1 MKHSFDDTIIALSTP
16 PGESAIAVI
25 RLSGENS
32 IELVDK
38 HFPAKDLTLVK
49 SHTLHFG
56 TLQSLEN
63 ELLDEVVISIFKAPN
78 SYTGE
83 NTVEISTH
91 GSPYI
96 VSKVLKNLIS
106 SGARQADRG
115 EFTLRAYL
123 NGKMDLSQ
131 AEAVADIIAS
141 DSDESHRMAMQQMR
155 GGISKRIQT
164 LRQELIDFAALLE
177 LELDFSEEDVEFA
190 DRTRLKALLHS
201 IFQEIESLKAS
212 FDLGNVMKNGVATVI
227 AGRPNAGKSTL
238 LNALLQ
244 DRRAIVSDIAGTT
257 RDSIE
262 EVLNINGLKYRLI
275 DTAGIRM
282 TEDTIEAEGVERTLL
297 HVQNAKILLYLFD
310 IMHSSPEEVET
321 DIQELISKN
330 HLNPKTKI
338 LLLAN
343 KSDLSQNIDLDAFR
357 EKMGDAEIL
366 SISALNN
373 DDVEDLKSKLYDSI
387 ISGKVTEDK
396 SMINNIRHYEALQ
409 KANESLQI
417 ALDAMN
423 TGMSTDLIALDI
435 RKVLFHLGL
444 ITGEVSS
451 EDLLDSI
458 FTRFCIGK

>member
-1 MKHSFDDTIIALSTP
+1 
-16 PGESAIAVI
+16 
-25 RLSGENS
+25 
-32 IELVDK
+32 
-38 HFPAKDLTLVK
+38 
-49 SHTLHFG
+49 
-56 TLQSLEN
+56 
-63 ELLDEVVISIFKAPN
+63 
-78 SYTGE
+78 
-83 NTVEISTH
+83 
-91 GSPYI
+91 
-96 VSKVLKNLIS
+96 
-106 SGARQADRG
+106 
-115 EFTLRAYL
+115 
-123 NGKMDLSQ
+123 
-131 AEAVADIIAS
+131 
-141 DSDESHRMAMQQMR
+141 
-155 GGISKRIQT
+155 
-164 LRQELIDFAALLE
+164 
-177 LELDFSEEDVEFA
+177 
-190 DRTRLKALLHS
+190 
-201 IFQEIESLKAS
+201 
-212 FDLGNVMKNGVATVI
+212 VATVI

-282 TEDTIEAEGVERTLL
+282 AEDTIEAEGVERTLL

-310 IMHSSPEEVET
+310 ILHSSPEEVET

-330 HLNPKTKI
+330 HLNPETKI
-338 LLLAN
+338 LLVAN

-423 TGMSTDLIALDI
+423 AGTSTDLIALDI
-435 RKVLFHLGL
+435 RNVLFHLGL

>member
-1 MKHSFDDTIIALSTP
+1 MKFIDEIEIKVRAGHGGAGCVSFLREKFRAFGGPDGGDGGRGGNLYISAHPSLQTLGHLLKARVYRAGNGEPGRGRKQTGANGEDAEVHVPIGTEVLDAHSGLLIADLNRPDARECVAEGGKGGQGNTHFASAVNQSP
-16 PGESAIAVI
+16 EYAQPGMPGEERI
-25 RLSGENS
+25 
-32 IELVDK
+32 
-38 HFPAKDLTLVK
+38 
-49 SHTLHFG
+49 
-56 TLQSLEN
+56 
-63 ELLDEVVISIFKAPN
+63 LL
-78 SYTGE
+78 
-83 NTVEISTH
+83 
-91 GSPYI
+91 
-96 VSKVLKNLIS
+96 L
-106 SGARQADRG
+106 
-115 EFTLRAYL
+115 
-123 NGKMDLSQ
+123 
-131 AEAVADIIAS
+131 
-141 DSDESHRMAMQQMR
+141 
-155 GGISKRIQT
+155 
-164 LRQELIDFAALLE
+164 
-177 LELDFSEEDVEFA
+177 
-190 DRTRLKALLHS
+190 RLKLL
-201 IFQEIESLKAS
+201 A
-212 FDLGNVMKNGVATVI
+212 D
-227 AGRPNAGKSTL
+227 AGLVGLPNAGKSTL

-343 KSDLSQNIDLDAFR
+343 KSDLSQNIDLDDFR